1 VIAVEALRKQYGG
14 QEALRGLELNVPRG
28 EIFGFVGPNGAGK
41 TTTIRILATL
51 VLADSGSATIAGISV
66 ADDPHGVREL
76 VGYMP
81 DFFGVYDRLTS
92 EEYLEFYAACH
103 GVPRRRRRKV
113 AHELLELVD
122 LADRADNQVD
132 TLSRG
137 MQQRLGLARALVHDP
152 QVLLLDEPASGLDPR
167 ARIEMRELVRELRRM
182 GKTILVSS
190 HILPELEE
198 LCTWVGFVDQGR
210 MVAAGPMTDVRNR
223 VTSGRRLRVDLVGS
237 DDDDLMAAL
246 KAIEDRLGVVSV
258 SIVDRH
264 LEVTVEETF
273 PDQELL
279 GELVRANI
287 GVRSFAPITSDLSEA
302 FMRLT
307 EPQADAEAP
316 PFPPSDPEGPP
327 PPRGG
332 RGEETDAPP
341 AAGAALPQEG
351 GGYAH
356 PPGRGS

>member
-1 VIAVEALRKQYGG
+1 VIAAEALRKRYGG
-14 QEALRGLELNVPRG
+14 HEALQGLELSVPRG

-51 VLADSGSATIAGISV
+51 VLADSGTATIGGIPV

-81 DFFGVYDRLTS
+81 DFFGVYDRLTA

-103 GVPRRRRRKV
+103 GVPRRGRRHV
-113 AHELLELVD
+113 AQELLELVD
-122 LADRADNQVD
+122 LGDRANDQVD

-137 MQQRLGLARALVHDP
+137 MKQRLGLARALVHDP

-182 GKTILVSS
+182 GKTILISS

-198 LCTWVGFVDQGR
+198 LCTWVGFIDEGR
-210 MVAAGPMTDVRNR
+210 MVAVGPMTDVRNR
-223 VTSGRRLRVDLVGS
+223 VTSGRRLRVELVDSG
-237 DDDDLMAAL
+237 DERLVAAQ
-246 KAIEDRLGVVSV
+246 KTIGERRGVASV
-258 SIVDRH
+258 SIVDQH
-264 LEVTVEETF
+264 LEVTVEDTF

-279 GELVRANI
+279 GELVRAEI
-287 GVRSFAPITSDLSEA
+287 GVRSFAPITGDLSEA

-307 EPQADAEAP
+307 EPQVAEE
-316 PFPPSDPEGPP
+316 DP
-327 PPRGG
+327 
-332 RGEETDAPP
+332 GE
-341 AAGAALPQEG
+341 
-351 GGYAH
+351 
-356 PPGRGS
+356 

>member
-1 VIAVEALRKQYGG
+1 MIAVEDLRKQYGG
-14 QEALRGLELNVPRG
+14 HEALKGLELNVPRG

-51 VLADSGSATIAGISV
+51 VLADSGIATIAGIPV
-66 ADDPHGVREL
+66 AEDPHGVREL

-103 GVPRRRRRKV
+103 GVPRRRRRK
-113 AHELLELVD
+113 AARELLELVD
-122 LADRADNQVD
+122 LADRAEDQVD

-167 ARIEMRELVRELRRM
+167 ARVEMRELVRELRRM

-210 MVAAGPMTDVRNR
+210 MVAAGPMTDVRNQ

-237 DDDDLMAAL
+237 DDDELMAAL
-246 KAIEDRLGVVSV
+246 RAIEDRLGVVAV

-264 LEVTVEETF
+264 LEVTVEDTF

-302 FMRLT
+302 FLRLT
-307 EPQADAEAP
+307 EPRVEEEEADDSDI
-316 PFPPSDPEGPP
+316 PSGPP
-327 PPRGG
+327 PPLRGDSPREGGSAYPSPPRGG
-332 RGEETDAPP
+332 R
-341 AAGAALPQEG
+341 
-351 GGYAH
+351 
-356 PPGRGS
+356 RK